1 MELDNNVAELI
12 CQLEYIMGNQ
22 CYNDKTNG
30 IPYRY
35 PIRFCETMK
44 DWKEKNWKLTQ
55 KKVYLRNKK
64 CITSMKYQFGA
75 NRLYVGDG
83 IFKILE
89 LLEKRYGININE
101 LEEDYLKRRLEKREQ
116 WEQELSLKKYMVLKK
131 GIYKVGI
138 DIPEGEYV
146 IQLKEAYKLRNG
158 EEVTFFTSND
168 KKGDLLSCQNLSN
181 IGKDYK
187 LKKGQEIE
195 CYCSAYMHAK

>member
-1 MELDNNVAELI
+1 MELDYNVAELI
-12 CQLEYIMGNQ
+12 CLLEYIMGNQ

-146 IQLKEAYKLRNG
+146 IQVKEAYKLRNG
-158 EEVTFFTSND
+158 EEVTFFTLND

-181 IGKDYK
+181 I
-187 LKKGQEIE
+187 
-195 CYCSAYMHAK
+195 